1 MSEGTVTFQL
11 IKSHVSSDLDEYYQL
26 EAWSKDVGPYAGLF
40 SNGPAWRPF
49 GLASETRE
57 GLADQLAKAWDLYG
71 KVRIRH
77 VVNEVIEV
85 ERP

>member
-1 MSEGTVTFQL
+1 MSEETVTFQL
-11 IKSHVSSDLDEYYQL
+11 VKSVVSSDLDEYYQL
-26 EAWSKDVGPYAGLF
+26 EAWTKDLGPYVGLF
-40 SNGPAWRPF
+40 GDGPAWRPF

-71 KVRIRH
+71 KVRIRRI
-77 VVNEVIEV
+77 VNEVIEV